1 MKGPFQ
7 CQRYHWLFI
16 FAPHTRVEN
25 KQDFFQNITE
35 QITPFKLAAEQKLMV
50 TSYTLT
56 AFSVQKR
63 LEPSPTLSSVVC
75 LSDRYD
81 LVSVL
86 AGETFGALK
95 YRVLYKL
102 RRNLIIMTNYFE
114 RQEFVR
120 LKSRLSYPYLSLFV
134 NAQVRKCSS
143 LRSFL
148 FNGNYAITC
157 TVS

>member
-1 MKGPFQ
+1 
-7 CQRYHWLFI
+7 
-16 FAPHTRVEN
+16 
-25 KQDFFQNITE
+25 
-35 QITPFKLAAEQKLMV
+35 MV

-95 YRVLYKL
+95 SRILYKL
-102 RRNLIIMTNYFE
+102 RRLLIIMTNYFE

-120 LKSRLSYPYLSLFV
+120 RKSRLSYPYLSLFV

-157 TVS
+157 TVSWPNNSFTGRCWAILWSVQDIFQAAWWIADTGI